1 MANFAENESLYLGIP
16 ICITSETFPPTK
28 QFLPIFLRHIIQN
41 RHTFIL
47 CRFSV
52 FLGNHFPNYFFQPSN
67 LIFCAILRLFIF
79 EKFDTRTFCMEKKKS
94 AITQTLTQPDA
105 SDRLFTR
112 AEVAEYLNI
121 GTTFI
126 EQLRRQGKLPS
137 YRLSGKCIRYK
148 KSDCD
153 VLLDH
158 CFIVRP
164 AKSAKKG
171 EI

>member
-1 MANFAENESLYLGIP
+1 MANFAENGSLYLGIP

-28 QFLPIFLRHIIQN
+28 QFLPNFFAPYNPKSTHFYFVSFFRLLGKPLSQL
-41 RHTFIL
+41 F
-47 CRFSV
+47 FSA
-52 FLGNHFPNYFFQPSN
+52 FQFD
-67 LIFCAILRLFIF
+67 FCAILRLFIF
-79 EKFDTRTFCMEKKKS
+79 EKFDTRTFCMKKKKS

-158 CFIVRP
+158 CFVVRP
-164 AKSAKKG
+164 VKSAKKG